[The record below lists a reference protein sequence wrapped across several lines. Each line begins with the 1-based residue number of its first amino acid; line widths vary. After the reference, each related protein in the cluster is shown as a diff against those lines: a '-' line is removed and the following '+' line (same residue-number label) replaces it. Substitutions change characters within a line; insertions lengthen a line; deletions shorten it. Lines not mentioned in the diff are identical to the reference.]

1 MNLTTEIQADVNSLV
16 HQYLEKIDKSLA
28 QTFMKKTK
36 AKPRAKNQQTLL
48 DIIAKF
54 NQANKAKAESSSDSS
69 EEDAPKKPTI
79 QTNGKVP
86 ATKKK
91 S

>member
-36 AKPRAKNQQTLL
+36 AVS
-48 DIIAKF
+48 I
-54 NQANKAKAESSSDSS
+54 
-69 EEDAPKKPTI
+69 
-79 QTNGKVP
+79 
-86 ATKKK
+86 
-91 S
+91 